1 MRIST
6 LFYTLQQGIKSI
18 FRNKI
23 FSLATV
29 ATISACIFLF
39 GIFYS
44 VMVNFQNIIH
54 QAESGVA
61 VTVFFDPDI
70 TDAQIQQIGQDI
82 SMRAEVSKVVFVSA
96 EQAWADFK
104 DEYLGEYADTFGD
117 DNPLEDDAN
126 YEVYLSDVSMQE
138 QLVEYIA
145 GLAGVKEI
153 HKSANVAN
161 TLSMANSLVSYVSLA
176 IIFILFA
183 VSIFLISNTV
193 AIGISVRR
201 EEIAIMKLIGASD
214 FVVRSPFLFEGIILG
229 LIGAAI
235 PLVII
240 YYIYNEAIQYVIQE
254 FAVLNS
260 ILAFLPVEQIFYTL
274 VPIALILGVGIG
286 FLGSALTVR
295 RHLRV

>member
-1 MRIST
+1 M
-6 LFYTLQQGIKSI
+6 
-18 FRNKI
+18 
-23 FSLATV
+23 
-29 ATISACIFLF
+29 
-39 GIFYS
+39 
-44 VMVNFQNIIH
+44 
-54 QAESGVA
+54 
-61 VTVFFDPDI
+61 
-70 TDAQIQQIGQDI
+70 
-82 SMRAEVSKVVFVSA
+82 
-96 EQAWADFK
+96 
-104 DEYLGEYADTFGD
+104 
-117 DNPLEDDAN
+117 
-126 YEVYLSDVSMQE
+126 SDLSMQE
-138 QLVEYIA
+138 QLVEYITS
-145 GLAGVKEI
+145 LQGVKEI

-161 TLSMANSLVSYVSLA
+161 TLSVANSLVSYVSLA

-201 EEIAIMKLIGASD
+201 EEISIMKLIGATD
-214 FVVRSPFLFEGIILG
+214 FVVRAPFLFEGIILG

-235 PLVII
+235 PLAII
-240 YYIYNEAIQYVIQE
+240 YYIYNKAIGYVIQE

>member
-6 LFYTLQQGIKSI
+6 LGFTLKQGIKSI

-23 FSLATV
+23 FSLATI
-29 ATISACIFLF
+29 ATIGSCIFLF
-39 GIFYS
+39 GLFYA
-44 VMVNFQNIIH
+44 VMVNFQNIVH
-54 QAESGVA
+54 QVESGVA
-61 VTVFFDPDI
+61 VTVFFEPDLADERI
-70 TDAQIQQIGQDI
+70 VQIGQEI
-82 SMRAEVSKVVFVSA
+82 GQRAEVSKVVYVSA
-96 EQAWADFK
+96 EEAWNEFK
-104 DEYLGEYADTFGD
+104 DDYLGEYADTFGD
-117 DNPLEDDAN
+117 DNPLADSAN
-126 YEVYLSDVSMQE
+126 YEIYLNDVAMQE
-138 QLVEYIA
+138 QLVEYLMTVDGIS
-145 GLAGVKEI
+145 EI

-161 TLSMANSLVSYVSLA
+161 TLATANSLVSYVSLA

-201 EEIAIMKLIGASD
+201 EEIGIMKLIGASD
-214 FVVRSPFLFEGIILG
+214 FVVRAPFMLEGMILG
-229 LIGAAI
+229 LVGAAI
-235 PLVII
+235 PLIVI
-240 YYIYNEAIQYVIQE
+240 YFIYNKAIGYVMQE

-286 FLGSALTVR
+286 FLGSGLTVR

>member
-6 LFYTLQQGIKSI
+6 LIYTLQQGIKSI

-61 VTVFFDPDI
+61 ITVFFEPDI

-96 EQAWADFK
+96 EQAWSDFK

-138 QLVEYIA
+138 QLVQYIA
-145 GLAGVKEI
+145 GLSGVKEI

-161 TLSMANSLVSYVSLA
+161 TLSVANSLVSYVSLA

-214 FVVRSPFLFEGIILG
+214 FVVRAPFLFEGIILG

-240 YYIYNEAIQYVIQE
+240 YYIYNEAIKYVIQE

-286 FLGSALTVR
+286 FVGSALTVR

>member
-1 MRIST
+1 
-6 LFYTLQQGIKSI
+6 
-18 FRNKI
+18 
-23 FSLATV
+23 V

-44 VMVNFQNIIH
+44 VVVNFQNIIH

-61 VTVFFDPDI
+61 VTVFFEKDI
-70 TDAQIQQIGQDI
+70 SDERIQEIGQEI

-138 QLVEYIA
+138 QLVEYITS
-145 GLAGVKEI
+145 LQGVKEI

-161 TLSMANSLVSYVSLA
+161 TLSVANSLVSYVSLA

-201 EEIAIMKLIGASD
+201 EEISIMKLIGATD

-235 PLVII
+235 PLVVI
-240 YYIYNEAIQYVIQE
+240 YYIYNMAIGYVIQE

>member
-6 LFYTLQQGIKSI
+6 LGFTLKQGIKSI

-23 FSLATV
+23 FSLATI
-29 ATISACIFLF
+29 ATIGSCIFLF
-39 GIFYS
+39 GLFYA
-44 VMVNFQNIIH
+44 VMVNFQNIVH
-54 QAESGVA
+54 QVESGVA
-61 VTVFFDPDI
+61 VTVFFEPDI
-70 TDAQIQQIGQDI
+70 PDERIVQIGQDI
-82 SMRAEVSKVVFVSA
+82 GQRAEVSKVVYVSA
-96 EQAWADFK
+96 EEAWNEFK
-104 DEYLGEYADTFGD
+104 DDYLGEYADTFGD
-117 DNPLEDDAN
+117 DNQLADSAN
-126 YEVYLSDVSMQE
+126 YEIYLNDVAMQE
-138 QLVEYIA
+138 QLVDYLMTVDGIS
-145 GLAGVKEI
+145 EI

-161 TLSMANSLVSYVSLA
+161 TLATANSLVSYVSLA

-214 FVVRSPFLFEGIILG
+214 FVVRAPFMLEGMILG
-229 LIGAAI
+229 LVGAAI
-235 PLVII
+235 PLIVI
-240 YYIYNEAIQYVIQE
+240 YFIYNKAIGYVMQE

-286 FLGSALTVR
+286 FLGSGLTVR

>member
-1 MRIST
+1 
-6 LFYTLQQGIKSI
+6 
-18 FRNKI
+18 
-23 FSLATV
+23 
-29 ATISACIFLF
+29 
-39 GIFYS
+39 
-44 VMVNFQNIIH
+44 
-54 QAESGVA
+54 
-61 VTVFFDPDI
+61 
-70 TDAQIQQIGQDI
+70 
-82 SMRAEVSKVVFVSA
+82 
-96 EQAWADFK
+96 
-104 DEYLGEYADTFGD
+104 
-117 DNPLEDDAN
+117 
-126 YEVYLSDVSMQE
+126 MQE

-145 GLAGVKEI
+145 GLSGVKEI

-161 TLSMANSLVSYVSLA
+161 TLSVANNLVSYVSLA
-176 IIFILFA
+176 IIIILFA

-201 EEIAIMKLIGASD
+201 EEIAIMKLIGATD

-240 YYIYNEAIQYVIQE
+240 YYIYNKAIGYVIQE

-286 FLGSALTVR
+286 FLGSAITVR